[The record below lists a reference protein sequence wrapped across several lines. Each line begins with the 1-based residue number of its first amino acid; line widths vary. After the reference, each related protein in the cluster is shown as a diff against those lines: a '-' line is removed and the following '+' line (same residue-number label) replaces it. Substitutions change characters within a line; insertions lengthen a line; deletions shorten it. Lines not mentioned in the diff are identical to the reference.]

1 VIIDILTELFYKRI
15 TLYEANAVYEKLM
28 DSKDAGKIVFL
39 LNLTLEE
46 WSAFC
51 QGADFDVISK
61 WRHMGWPEK
70 CAICN
75 KTIEEKNH
83 DWFVFFTG
91 NKVTLRHVVCFP
103 LSSPTLDSSSSG
115 Q

>member
-1 VIIDILTELFYKRI
+1 VIIDILTELFNKRI
-15 TLYEANAVYEKLM
+15 NLSKANAIYEEIM
-28 DSKDAGKIVFL
+28 DSKYAGDVVLL
-39 LNLTLEE
+39 LNLTQEE

-51 QGADFDVISK
+51 QGADFDLISK
-61 WRHMGWPEK
+61 RRHKGWPRK

-75 KTIEEKNH
+75 KTLDVKKQ

-91 NKVTLRHVVCFP
+91 NKITLRHVVCFP